1 MRIRPS
7 LRLARAAAACVV
19 AAGLGAASNAWSQ
32 SLIEALSTTY
42 NSNPDLLASRAL
54 LRQTDES
61 LAQAVANWR
70 PRVTLSLEYN
80 KIEQDSYP
88 IRTAPTFFIL
98 NGKFTTLDDDPAD
111 LPRRQDRRRDQDGA
125 GQHPGPAR
133 RARRHRAERAAGRR
147 DVLRRPGAEHRHRR
161 CPPQQR
167 ARADPAVGRHARALP
182 RRRAHHHRRL
192 TGRGAPRR
200 RARRPGAGRDAGAHR
215 RGGVPA
221 HHRPA
226 AGAAGRDAADR
237 RPAGERGGGDLARH
251 GHGPARRVGAVSD
264 LGRDLQRQHRR
275 RRPAAPG
282 QPGRRRPAAVRPA
295 GPDRPLL
302 HLRRSPAGDGAD
314 LPERQRMVAHPP
326 GQGAGRPAPQRARQ
340 CAPHRRPRT

>member
-1 MRIRPS
+1 MPERRRCRVSRRRRASRSDRRRWSVLGLGNAKLTSARLPATNEGSSMRIRPS
-7 LRLARAAAACVV
+7 LRLARAAAVCAL

-70 PRVTLSLEYN
+70 PRITLSLEYN
-80 KIEQDSYP
+80 KIEQDSLSDP
-88 IRTAPTFFIL
+88 
-98 NGKFTTLDDDPAD
+98 DDADLLLPERQVHDAADGPAD
-111 LPRRQDRRRDQDGA
+111 LPRRQDRLGDQDGP

-133 RARRHRAERAAGRR
+133 GARRHRAERAAGRR
-147 DVLRRPGAEHRHRR
+147 HVLRRPGAEHRHRR

-182 RRRAHHHRRL
+182 RRRTDHHRRVA
-192 TGRGAPRR
+192 GRGAPRR

-221 HHRPA
+221 HHRPEA
-226 AGAAGRDAADR
+226 
-237 RPAGERGGGDLARH
+237 
-251 GHGPARRVGAVSD
+251 GHGWARCR
-264 LGRDLQRQHRR
+264 
-275 RRPAAPG
+275 
-282 QPGRRRPAAVRPA
+282 
-295 GPDRPLL
+295 
-302 HLRRSPAGDGAD
+302 
-314 LPERQRMVAHPP
+314 
-326 GQGAGRPAPQRARQ
+326 
-340 CAPHRRPRT
+340 